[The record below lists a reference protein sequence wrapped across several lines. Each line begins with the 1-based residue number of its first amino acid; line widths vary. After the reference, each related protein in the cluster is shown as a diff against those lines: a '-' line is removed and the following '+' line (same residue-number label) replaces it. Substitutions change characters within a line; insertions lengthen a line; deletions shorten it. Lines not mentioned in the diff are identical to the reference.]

1 MEEPIAD
8 PRNPTAMIPH
18 ERRQEIASIL
28 ARGVLRLRQAGQT
41 CSGSHTSGTSE
52 NSAKQRQNG
61 LDEGA
66 ETSPHVLARP
76 ACRQAGSHEQDMKGA
91 RKT

>member
-1 MEEPIAD
+1 MDEPVA
-8 PRNPTAMIPH
+8 NPAAMTPH

-41 CSGSHTSGTSE
+41 CPGSRSSRTPE
-52 NSAKQRQNG
+52 NPAKQRQNG

-66 ETSPHVLARP
+66 ETSPHVLAR
-76 ACRQAGSHEQDMKGA
+76 
-91 RKT
+91 